1 MTTTPLP
8 ATINGSTVNLDVDP
22 ATPLADV
29 LRDQC
34 GLTATHIGCRN
45 GDCVDERIG
54 VRGRHCRRQP

>member
-29 LRDQC
+29 LRDQ
-34 GLTATHIGCRN
+34 
-45 GDCVDERIG
+45 
-54 VRGRHCRRQP
+54 